1 MRRTLFLSIALALQA
16 TATAAAAEPVRVAS
30 EAIASQP
37 LDAALNALSRQTG
50 LQFVYNAQSAGN
62 PRTPGVPAGLSA
74 DAALS
79 RLLAGTGLRYRY
91 LNATTVTI
99 EAQDSASP
107 APTSSAVAPAGIAVA
122 ANTSQPADVAAP
134 AAGAGAQNL
143 ETIQVTGSYSRS
155 LEQAVDIK
163 RATVGFSDSIVAT
176 DVADFPEQNLAEALQ
191 RVPGVTIERSKGLG
205 TKVNVRGLPS
215 EYTHVSINDLA
226 TASGSGGR
234 DVEFDMFASEIIQ
247 QVTVQKSPTAAD
259 EEGGIAGSV
268 KISTARPFDYSER
281 KLVFSAEGA
290 HNSISEE
297 VDPRF
302 AFLAADTWGDW
313 GALVSYSQSKRTN
326 RTDSTSGINFRPSS
340 RFLTASGTRGTQAQ
354 SVLLRDAGVNITN
367 RNDSDQTNRVVFQDK
382 VGDRVYLNEQDKW
395 GATGSLQYKPSNSFS
410 LTFDAMVGGYD
421 STEDEYDA
429 AAYSASSRST
439 FDTIH
444 EYDADTLSQYGMVV
458 LRDVSYTATQHEM
471 LSKERIN
478 KTDYGQYSMA
488 LDWKGDSWYVDA
500 LVGYSGAE
508 KTSDYSNLKHVA
520 YAPSRTRWTGDSGET
535 IPSSAPGSIDMYN
548 ASDKYLFEAYETTL
562 EKVKDDKYAAQ
573 VNVTRLLDLAF
584 LPALHTVKFGARYT
598 DRSKERQY
606 GEAKIT
612 GPSAG
617 SAAWVNSR
625 TLADSPLQ
633 SISDIVPGGSY
644 SHKGLDWEQVSNEY
658 ARGAFRYDGFHT
670 PFDPGQF
677 YQVDEKVMSFYAM
690 TDFAFD
696 IGNVPFTINAGAR
709 YVDTKVDSF
718 GFHPIQR
725 PDGST
730 GYTDT
735 PVSKDGSYDDL
746 LPSFNMTAELSPG
759 LLLRAA
765 ASKVMM
771 RPALTDVAYK
781 RTASWS
787 SYRFTDG
794 NPELKPTY
802 AKQWEVGVE
811 KYLDNGALFAAS
823 YFRKNIDG
831 VVINSLTGMVEDV
844 AVYNANGSLNG
855 IYDFDVYQPVNAKG
869 SYEVDGIELVAQ
881 MPLGMF
887 TPWLE
892 GFGINANYTMLDSS
906 LAGESDLGIKTP
918 MPGLSEKTWNFTAYY
933 ENERFDA
940 RVSYNHKD
948 EYVESIGYNLYPIYR
963 DAYGQMD
970 VSIGY
975 RITDN
980 IKISL
985 KGINLTNEI
994 TSGYTMD
1001 PSFPTMY
1008 EASGRRISLGLR
1020 ADF

>member
-1 MRRTLFLSIALALQA
+1 MRRTLFLSIALALQV
-16 TATAAAAEPVRVAS
+16 TATAAAAEPARVAS

-122 ANTSQPADVAAP
+122 ANAPQPADVAAP
-134 AAGAGAQNL
+134 AGGAGAQNL

-234 DVEFDMFASEIIQ
+234 EVEFDMFASEIIQ

-268 KISTARPFDYSER
+268 KISTARPFDYNER
-281 KLVFSAEGA
+281 KLVVSAEGA

-395 GATGSLQYKPSNSFS
+395 GATGSLQYKPGNNFS

-612 GPSAG
+612 GPTAG
-617 SAAWVNSR
+617 SAAWVNTR

-644 SHKGLDWEQVSNEY
+644 SHKGLDWQQVSNEY
-658 ARGAFRYDGFHT
+658 ARGAFRYDGFYT

-696 IGNVPFTINAGAR
+696 VGSVPFTINAGAR

-985 KGINLTNEI
+985 KGINLTDEI

>member
-1 MRRTLFLSIALALQA
+1 MRRTLFLSIALALQVTTA
-16 TATAAAAEPVRVAS
+16 ATAAESVPVAR
-30 EAIASQP
+30 EAIAAQP
-37 LDAALNALSRQTG
+37 LDQALNALSRQTG
-50 LQFVYNAQSAGN
+50 LQFVYSAQAAGN
-62 PRTPGVPAGLSA
+62 PRTPAIPAGLSA
-74 DAALS
+74 PAALTQ
-79 RLLAGTGLRYRY
+79 LLAGTGLRFRY

-99 EAQDSASP
+99 EADATTPSP
-107 APTSSAVAPAGIAVA
+107 ASTALPAAASDGAPALAAEAVDG
-122 ANTSQPADVAAP
+122 PGP
-134 AAGAGAQNL
+134 QNL

-155 LEQAVDIK
+155 LEQAVDLK
-163 RATVGFSDSIVAT
+163 RTNIGFSDSIVAT

-215 EYTHVSINDLA
+215 EYTLVSINDLA

-234 DVEFDMFASEIIQ
+234 DVEFDMFASEILQ

-268 KISTARPFDYSER
+268 KISTARPFEYKER
-281 KLVFSAEGA
+281 KLVLSAEGA
-290 HNSISEE
+290 HNSISGE

-313 GALVSYSQSKRTN
+313 GGLVSFSTAKRTN
-326 RTDSTSGINFRPSS
+326 RTDATSGINFRPMS
-340 RFLTASGTRGTQAQ
+340 RFLGASGTRGTQAAA
-354 SVLLRDAGVNITN
+354 VLARDAGVIVANRTN
-367 RNDSDQTNRVVFQDK
+367 TDETNLIVFQDK

-395 GATGSLQYKPSNSFS
+395 GATASLQYQPSSTFS
-410 LTFDAMVGGYD
+410 LTFDAMLGGYD
-421 STEDEYDA
+421 ATEDEYDA

-439 FDTIH
+439 LDTIH
-444 EYDADTLSQYGMVV
+444 EYDATTLADYGMVV

-478 KTDYGQYSMA
+478 KTDYRQFSVA
-488 LDWKGDSWYVDA
+488 LDWKGEDWSIDA
-500 LVGYSGAE
+500 MAGYSGAE
-508 KTSDYSNLKHVA
+508 KTTDFSNLKHVA
-520 YAPSRTRWTGDSGET
+520 YAPSRTRWTGRSGET
-535 IPSSAPGSIDMYN
+535 LPSAASNGFDMYN
-548 ASDKYLFEAYETTL
+548 SPDKYLFEAYETTL

-573 VNVTRLLDLAF
+573 VNVTRMLELAF
-584 LPALHTVKFGARYT
+584 LPALHRVRFGARYT
-598 DRSKERQY
+598 DKSKQRQY
-606 GEAKIT
+606 GELKIT
-612 GPSAG
+612 GPGAG
-617 SAAWVNSR
+617 DSSWVNKR

-633 SISDIVPGGSY
+633 WISDIVPGGDY
-644 SHKGLDWEQVSNEY
+644 TIKDLDWQQVSNGY
-658 ARGAFRYDGFHT
+658 ARDAFRYAGFKT
-670 PFDPGQF
+670 PFDPGQY
-677 YQVDEKVMSFYAM
+677 YQVDEKVTSLYAM
-690 TDFAFD
+690 ADFAFD
-696 IGNVPFTINAGAR
+696 IGTVPVSANAGVR
-709 YVDTKVDSF
+709 YVDTAVTSF
-718 GFHPIQR
+718 GYHPIQK

-746 LPSFNMTAELSPG
+746 LPSMNITAELAHG

-765 ASKVMM
+765 ASKTMM
-771 RPALTDVAYK
+771 RPALTDIAYK

-787 SYRFTDG
+787 SFRFTDG

-802 AKQWEVGVE
+802 AKQWEIGLE
-811 KYLDNGALFAAS
+811 KYLDNGALLATS

-831 VVINSLTGMVEDV
+831 VVINGFTGIVPDV

-869 SYEVDGIELVAQ
+869 AYQVDGVELVAQ
-881 MPLGMF
+881 LPLGMF
-887 TPWLE
+887 HPVLD

-906 LAGESDLGIKTP
+906 LAGESSLGIRTP

-933 ENERFDA
+933 ENSRFDA

-948 EYVESIGYNLYPIYR
+948 KYVESIGYDMYPIWR
-963 DAYGQMD
+963 DAYGQLD

-980 IKISL
+980 IKVSL

>member
-1 MRRTLFLSIALALQA
+1 MRRTLFLSIALALQV
-16 TATAAAAEPVRVAS
+16 TTTAAAAEPARVAS

-107 APTSSAVAPAGIAVA
+107 APTTSAVAPAGIAVA
-122 ANTSQPADVAAP
+122 ASAPQPADVAAP
-134 AAGAGAQNL
+134 AGGAGAQNL

-268 KISTARPFDYSER
+268 KISTARPFDYNER

-367 RNDSDQTNRVVFQDK
+367 RTDSDQTNRVVFQDK

-395 GATGSLQYKPSNSFS
+395 GATGSLQYKPSNTFS

-612 GPSAG
+612 GPTAG
-617 SAAWVNSR
+617 SAAWVNTR

-658 ARGAFRYDGFHT
+658 ARGAFRYDGFYT

-696 IGNVPFTINAGAR
+696 IGSVPFTINAGAR